1 MERLDYTRGVRRVL
15 FVTLLLN
22 VCVVIGKLF
31 AGLMAGSLSVISDAV
46 HSSADSLNNV
56 VGLFVLR
63 YAGSAPD
70 EEHPFGHHKFETVAA
85 FGIAWFL
92 LVTAF
97 EVAVGAVKQLLGKS
111 ESAVQVSTFTIAV
124 MVGTLLVNAFVWFY
138 ERMRAKQLKSGFL
151 LADSHH
157 TLSDI
162 AVSTSVL
169 AGLLLLRLGIANLD
183 AALALGVAVFITYA
197 AYQIFSS
204 TIPILVDRAPY
215 QPEFIAEIV
224 RATPGVESVHDI
236 MSRGVPGRLFISMHL
251 VVTPA
256 DTTEAH
262 AVTEEV
268 ERRLEEKV
276 GSSQITIHIEPD
288 ARV

>member
-1 MERLDYTRGVRRVL
+1 VRRVL
-15 FVTLLLN
+15 LVTLLLN
-22 VCVVIGKLF
+22 LSVVAGKLF
-31 AGLMAGSLSVISDAV
+31 AGLLAGSLSVISDAI

-56 VGLFVLR
+56 IGLFVLR

-70 EEHPFGHHKFETVAA
+70 REHPFGHHKFETVAA

-97 EVAVGAVKQLLGKS
+97 EVAVGAIKQLLGWTQ
-111 ESAVQVSTFTIAV
+111 SAVQISTFTIAV
-124 MVGTLLVNAFVWFY
+124 MVVTLLINTFVWFY
-138 ERMRAKQLKSGFL
+138 ERTRAKQLNSGFL

-162 AVSTSVL
+162 AVSASVL
-169 AGLLLLRLGIANLD
+169 AGLLLLRFGIADLD
-183 AALALGVAVFITYA
+183 APLALAVAVFITYA

-204 TIPILVDRAPY
+204 TIPILVDRAPF
-215 QPEFIAEIV
+215 QPEFLAEIV

-236 MSRGVPGRLFISMHL
+236 RSRGVPGKLFISMHL
-251 VVTPA
+251 VVTPGN
-256 DTTEAH
+256 TTEAH

-276 GSSQITIHIEPD
+276 GSSQVTIHIEPN
-288 ARV
+288 AGV